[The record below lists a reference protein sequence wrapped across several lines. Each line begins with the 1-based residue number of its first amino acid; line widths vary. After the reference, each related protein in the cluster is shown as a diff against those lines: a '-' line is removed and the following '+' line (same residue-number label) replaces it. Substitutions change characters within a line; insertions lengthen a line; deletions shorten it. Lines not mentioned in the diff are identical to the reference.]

1 MGHSPVTKLVLCS
14 GGFLDQGGGLR
25 LTLEDLSGHCWDGIV
40 YKGRPAR
47 EDCGGCWWGHAG
59 VVTNEIK
66 MSHVCNFYRK
76 TLSILF

>member
-40 YKGRPAR
+40 HKGRPAR
-47 EDCGGCWWGHAG
+47 EDGGGGWWGHAG
-59 VVTNEIK
+59 VVTNKIK
-66 MSHVCNFYRK
+66 MS
-76 TLSILF
+76 LSRVQFS